1 MASTQSANTV
11 NGIPRVDLVA
21 RPVWKRNLSWWFG
34 GKALTTKTGAAIW
47 RKTVA
52 PIEGP
57 LIKAT
62 RGRVRVSFSAP
73 IVVLTTVGA
82 RSGERR
88 DSPLTYFT
96 DGDAVVLIASNY
108 GQTRHPAWYHNLR
121 ANPQC
126 ELRIGE
132 RGGRFVAHEVTG
144 ADRDRLYTLAIDRLN
159 KVFAL
164 YEERSGGRAIPV
176 LRLTPVPAA

>member
-1 MASTQSANTV
+1 MATDTV
-11 NGIPRVDLVA
+11 NGIRRVDLRK
-21 RPVWKRNLSWWFG
+21 RPVWKRNLNWWLG
-34 GKALTTKTGAAIW
+34 GKLFTTPTGAAIW
-47 RKTVA
+47 RRAVA
-52 PIEGP
+52 PIEAP

-62 RGRVRVSFSAP
+62 RGRIRISFTAP
-73 IVVLTTVGA
+73 VVVLTTIGA

-108 GQTRHPAWYHNLR
+108 GGTRHPAWYHNLR

-126 ELRIGE
+126 ELHIGE

-144 ADRDRLYTLAIDRLN
+144 ADRDKLYALAIDRLN
-159 KVFAL
+159 PVFAL
-164 YEERSGGRAIPV
+164 YETRSGGRAIPV
-176 LRLTPVPAA
+176 LRLTPA